1 MIDTNIVEMRSL
13 APAELAEIIASS
25 REKRQWSQETLAEL
39 AKISVRTVQRVESG
53 NYSPDRDTK
62 RALAVA
68 LEWEDIDVFNK
79 QWPFP
84 SEEKI
89 KKIKEEEKRL
99 NETTTL
105 VTLEAGLSG
114 RKLRTLIEGTQA
126 MSIHEYTE
134 LYAEASVVFA
144 ELQDY
149 MRDYLDVYSDFSAVD
164 KINIDRD
171 FQAAIDKLREMD
183 IEIGVG
189 TRRMNVTSD
198 SWKDK
203 TPLKFLVV
211 HIVVGRCS
219 VFPSSIRLPKQSP
232 LI

>member
-1 MIDTNIVEMRSL
+1 MIDTNIVEMRAL
-13 APAELAEIIASS
+13 TPAELAKIITNS
-25 REKRQWSQETLAEL
+25 REQRQWSQEILAEL
-39 AKISVRTVQRVESG
+39 AKVSVRTVQRVEKGAPS
-53 NYSPDRDTK
+53 DLDTR

-79 QWPFP
+79 SWPFP
-84 SEEKI
+84 NEE
-89 KKIKEEEKRL
+89 KIKEEEKRL

-134 LYAEASVVFA
+134 LNIEASVVFA

-149 MRDYLDVYSDFSAVD
+149 MRDYLDIYSDLSAVD
-164 KINIDRD
+164 KIDIDRA
-171 FQAAIDKLREMD
+171 FQSIIDKLREMD
-183 IEIGVG
+183 IEIGAG
-189 TRRMNVTSD
+189 TRQMNVTSD
-198 SWKDK
+198 NWEDK

-211 HIVVGRCS
+211 HVVVSSSS
-219 VFPSSIRLPKQSP
+219 VFPSSIRLPKQSQF
-232 LI
+232 I